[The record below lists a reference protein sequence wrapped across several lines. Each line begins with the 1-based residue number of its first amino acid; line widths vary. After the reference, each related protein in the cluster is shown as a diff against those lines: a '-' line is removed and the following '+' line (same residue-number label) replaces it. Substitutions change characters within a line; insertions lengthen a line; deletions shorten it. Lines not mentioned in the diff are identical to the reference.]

1 MGSDALQ
8 DVWSWAE
15 QKGFEFSIID
25 FQAGDEAGIKDV
37 TFEIKGEYAYGLAKA
52 EFGVHRMVRISP
64 LTLIVGG
71 TPLCFSLYLSIGR

>member
-1 MGSDALQ
+1 MLYRMYGR
-8 DVWSWAE
+8 WAE
-15 QKGFEFSIID
+15 QKGFDFSIID

-71 TPLCFSLYLSIGR
+71 TPRLLQFIFIHR